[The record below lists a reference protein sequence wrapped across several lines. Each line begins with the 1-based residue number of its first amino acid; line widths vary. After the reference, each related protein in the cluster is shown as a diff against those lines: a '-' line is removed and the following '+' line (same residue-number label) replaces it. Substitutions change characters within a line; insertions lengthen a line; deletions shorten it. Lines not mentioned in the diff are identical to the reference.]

1 MNDLFLDDELAGL
14 HDAVFD
20 ACGKSLNYEEL
31 VQFWRNLPRDIQDL
45 AEEWGFN
52 DTEFGNK
59 VFQWVKTHG
68 T

>member
-1 MNDLFLDDELAGL
+1 MKDFLDDELAGL

-20 ACGKSLNYEEL
+20 ACGKSLDYEEL
-31 VQFWRNLPRDIQDL
+31 AKLWYKLPHSIQDL

-59 VFQWVKTHG
+59 VCEWVRVNG